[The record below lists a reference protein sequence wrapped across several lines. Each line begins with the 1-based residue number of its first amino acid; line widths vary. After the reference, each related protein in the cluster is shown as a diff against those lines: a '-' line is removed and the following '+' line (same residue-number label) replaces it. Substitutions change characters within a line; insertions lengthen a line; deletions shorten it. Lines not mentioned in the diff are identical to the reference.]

1 MIHWEGKKMKTV
13 DLVIIGGGSAGLAAA
28 LQAYEQ
34 GITNLLILE
43 KEDYLGGILQQC
55 IHSGF
60 GLHQFKEQLTGPE
73 YAQRYIDAILEKK
86 IPYQLHSMVY
96 QITKD
101 KHIYYTNQQEGCV
114 KIKAK
119 AIIMAT
125 GCIERT
131 PGAIELEGARPSGIL
146 TAGLAQKYMN
156 IEGYMVG
163 KKVFILGSG
172 DIGLIMARR
181 CVLEGAKVLGVAE
194 IMPYSNGL
202 TRNLVQC
209 LQDFNIP
216 LYLSHTVKKVIGK
229 DRVEKIVLTKVD
241 ENLNPIENTE
251 KVFDCD
257 TLILSV
263 GLIPYNTLLTP
274 LKVQMH
280 SRTKGAIVDQNYQSS
295 VPGIFS
301 CGNALHVHDL
311 VDYVSQEACLAAN
324 GAISY
329 LKQKRQSKKTIS
341 IVAKN
346 GISYVVPQKIAF
358 PLQDKM
364 ELKFRVAR
372 PFSQVSI
379 QLVAQNQVIQT
390 IKKRQCVP
398 SEMEKLML
406 SFQSIPKN
414 CQEIA
419 IQVLEEKQ

>member
-1 MIHWEGKKMKTV
+1 M
-13 DLVIIGGGSAGLAAA
+13 
-28 LQAYEQ
+28 
-34 GITNLLILE
+34 
-43 KEDYLGGILQQC
+43 
-55 IHSGF
+55 
-60 GLHQFKEQLTGPE
+60 
-73 YAQRYIDAILEKK
+73 
-86 IPYQLHSMVY
+86 
-96 QITKD
+96 
-101 KHIYYTNQQEGCV
+101 
-114 KIKAK
+114 
-119 AIIMAT
+119 
-125 GCIERT
+125 
-131 PGAIELEGARPSGIL
+131 
-146 TAGLAQKYMN
+146 
-156 IEGYMVG
+156 
-163 KKVFILGSG
+163 
-172 DIGLIMARR
+172 
-181 CVLEGAKVLGVAE
+181 
-194 IMPYSNGL
+194 
-202 TRNLVQC
+202 
-209 LQDFNIP
+209 QDFNIP